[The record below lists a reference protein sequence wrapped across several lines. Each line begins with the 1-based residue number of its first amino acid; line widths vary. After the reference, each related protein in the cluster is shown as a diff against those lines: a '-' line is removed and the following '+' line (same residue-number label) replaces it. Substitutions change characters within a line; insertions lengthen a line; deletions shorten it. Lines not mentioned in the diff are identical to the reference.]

1 MPLYVYKNVQSFKDL
16 VAEYVRTTLR
26 EGLFGW
32 EVTDCTVTLTHCGY
46 AAPSTTASDFRKL
59 TPLVLMHALER
70 ARTEVC
76 EPIARVSLELP
87 ADTVAAVFSTL
98 ARLGAVAPGAASP
111 AGGLAVLEAMLPAAR
126 VQELRRRLPA
136 LTRGEGV
143 LESDFGGYRPV
154 TGPAPTRR
162 RTTPN
167 PLNRDEY
174 VLRIARRV

>member
-1 MPLYVYKNVQSFKDL
+1 MPLYVYKNVQSFRDL

-87 ADTVAAVFSTL
+87 DGHGRSRVLPPSHGSVPL
-98 ARLGAVAPGAASP
+98 RRRRRPRPAASP
-111 AGGLAVLEAMLPAAR
+111 CSRRCCPQPACR
-126 VQELRRRLPA
+126 
-136 LTRGEGV
+136 
-143 LESDFGGYRPV
+143 SFGG
-154 TGPAPTRR
+154 GCRR
-162 RTTPN
+162 
-167 PLNRDEY
+167 
-174 VLRIARRV
+174 